1 MRQSKR
7 ALALLLAAVLC
18 LGLFGFTAFAA
29 TKETVKHYG
38 TYTVLGDS
46 IPGGFGLSTYP
57 YSTPDGPA
65 IVDGVVVGLNDGT
78 LVAGSFPE
86 IVSKAIAA
94 EKTNS
99 LSRSGMRSTELRM
112 MLDENYNGDD
122 YTELLVATNIGMDM
136 DAFLASRQTYVDSVK
151 NADLITIN
159 IGSNDLMLKTMH
171 NALTNVYSSDSENSI
186 TARLKALLAAHGGS
200 IGAAFAEML
209 STLETIGK
217 LPQVMTAALSTL
229 AESEIMFRQ
238 NWEAILS
245 TIHKL
250 NPDATVL
257 ALGLYNPFREIQ
269 LSDSASFLQV
279 GRLIDPV
286 IADINFYISALS
298 PQHWNYKF
306 VDISDTEVFGFPAL
320 SELSASDD
328 GLYIMMLVG
337 THPNEAGHAYI
348 ADQIFKALPERSA
361 SDPTPAPTATP
372 TATPTPTPTP
382 TATAEPTPSATVE
395 PTPAATAEPTATP
408 APTTQPTAE
417 PTVSPAP
424 AKEFPFKDVAK
435 GSWYYPNVY
444 YVWEKGIMEGISP
457 DTFAPNMTTSRAQF
471 AAVIYR
477 MAGSPDASNMRCPF
491 TDLTAD
497 WYKAAVVWC
506 YNNGVVNGTSATTF
520 EPNANITREQ
530 MVTMLY
536 RYSKDKVSNTDAVKI
551 FTDAASISEFAVPAV
566 AWAVR
571 NGIVNG
577 IGDGTFA
584 PKGIST
590 RSQLAAV
597 LNRYMELKK

>member
-1 MRQSKR
+1 MKQSKR
-7 ALALLLAAVLC
+7 ILALVLAAVLC

-29 TKETVKHYG
+29 TKETVKHYN

-86 IVSKAIAA
+86 IVSKAIGA
-94 EKTNS
+94 KTTNS

-122 YTELLVATNIGMDM
+122 YTELLVATNLGMDM
-136 DAFLASRQTYVDSVK
+136 DTFLASRQQYVDSVK
-151 NADLITIN
+151 KADLITIN
-159 IGSNDLMLKTMH
+159 IGSNDLMLKVMH
-171 NALTNVYSSDSENSI
+171 NALTNIYSSDSENSI
-186 TARLKALLAAHGGS
+186 TARLKALLANHGGS

-238 NWEAILS
+238 NWEVILS

-250 NPDATVL
+250 NPNATVL

-286 IADINFYISALS
+286 IADINFYISTLS
-298 PQHWNYKF
+298 PQHFNYKY

-328 GLYIMMLVG
+328 GLYVMMLVG

-361 SDPTPAPTATP
+361 DDPQPTAT
-372 TATPTPTPTP
+372 AKPTPTP
-382 TATAEPTPSATVE
+382 TATVE
-395 PTPAATAEPTATP
+395 PTPTPTASPAPTAEPTAE
-408 APTTQPTAE
+408 PTA
-417 PTVSPAP
+417 SPEP

-435 GSWYYPNVY
+435 GIWYYPNVY
-444 YVWEKGIMEGISP
+444 YVWDNGIMEGMEKDI
-457 DTFAPNMTTSRAQF
+457 FAPDGTTTRAQF

-477 MAGSPDASNMRCPF
+477 MANKPDASSLRCPF
-491 TDLTAD
+491 TDLTAS
-497 WYKAAVVWC
+497 WYKDAVAWC

-520 EPNANITREQ
+520 DPDSSITREQ
-530 MVTMLY
+530 MVAMLY
-536 RYSKDKVSNTDAVKI
+536 RYSKQTVSNTDAVKA
-551 FTDAASISEFAVPAV
+551 FSDTASISEYAVPAV
-566 AWAVR
+566 AWAVQ
-571 NGIVNG
+571 NSIVNG
-577 IGDGTFA
+577 MGNGTFS
-584 PKGIST
+584 PQGLST
-590 RSQLAAV
+590 RAQLAAV